1 MIDADWSVLELEG
14 VMPALSRAA
23 RNVARRYPGTDLDD
37 LLQDAALMA
46 ATRADLVR
54 GWVAHGQLHHLYTD
68 VMRDLEDDVRTQA
81 QRGERSL
88 DAMLEGWRS
97 GEGGVERELADGDGP
112 PPRQRIRNG
121 EYGGKMLGLRW
132 AAPHGAAGGLVATN
146 SPSANPKAT
155 SERIR

>member
-14 VMPALSRAA
+14 VMLTLSGAA
-23 RNVARRYPGTDLDD
+23 RNVARRYHADLDD

-54 GWVAHGQLHHLYTD
+54 GWVAHGHLHHLYTD
-68 VMRDLEDDVRTQA
+68 VMRDLEDAVRTQA

-88 DAMLEGWRS
+88 EAMLEGRRGDES
-97 GEGGVERELADGDGP
+97 GAERELADGDGP

-132 AAPHGAAGGLVATN
+132 AAPHGSAGGPVA
-146 SPSANPKAT
+146 A
-155 SERIR
+155 RRVG